1 MVRSRRFILEN
12 GLMLAWMVAVV
23 ATLGSLY
30 FSEVLEYIP
39 CKLCWIQRIFMY
51 PLAIILGIAAV
62 KKDYR
67 ITGYVLPLTILGGLV
82 SLYHYLYEK
91 TSWFK
96 AASNFC
102 GENPCDI
109 EYINWLGFITIPF
122 LALTA
127 FILITV
133 LCFWIRSADRR
144 WN

>member
-1 MVRSRRFILEN
+1 MLSKLLKEN
-12 GLMLAWMVAVV
+12 GLFMAWVVAVT

-30 FSEVLEYIP
+30 FSEIMEYIP

-62 KKDYR
+62 KKDYK
-67 ITGYVLPLTILGGLV
+67 ITGYVLPLSVTGGLV

-91 TSWFK
+91 TDWFH

-109 EYINWLGFITIPF
+109 EYINWFGFMTIPF
-122 LALTA
+122 LALVA
-127 FILITV
+127 FILITI
-133 LCFWIRSADRR
+133 LCFMIRSAEKSWR
-144 WN
+144 